1 MKVKSVLHEHQKTSV
16 VITLILLVL
25 FIFLFVLFAYTFLHE
40 SGHAIAGFLF
50 GQTLTEFDVNFL
62 NLGAH
67 VGMTGNL
74 TRSQITIQ
82 SVAGEGLPLLIW
94 FVFISIVPRRASFSL
109 EVLKLFVSMIVLNTL
124 LAWIVIPILS
134 LFGNAPSDD
143 VTTFLRY
150 SQIPPLLLTFIA
162 LVVYVRGWV
171 YFLSKIDGLQNE
183 FLLFHITN
191 LKTLATGTRRTV
203 PVMAGILA
211 LCILLTF
218 LLNTSAQKSSP
229 PAASQDFVSIAEIDL
244 SGQSYSGETLAKF
257 ELKEPANVGVFVI
270 VRGIDTTYLDL
281 SVVGS
286 DGYSSIVLHGEG
298 YSAYQDSG
306 SWKET
311 LPAGTYRVVLTSHQ
325 SPGTASV
332 FLKTP

>member
-1 MKVKSVLHEHQKTSV
+1 MKATSFLQGRQKTFAVATQLS
-16 VITLILLVL
+16 LVL
-25 FIFLFVLFAYTFLHE
+25 FIFLFVLFIYTFLHE
-40 SGHAIAGFLF
+40 SGHTITGFLF

-67 VGMTGNL
+67 VGMIGNL
-74 TRSQITIQ
+74 TPSQITVQ
-82 SVAGEGLPLLIW
+82 SVAGEALPLLVW
-94 FVFISIVPRRASFSL
+94 LAFISLVPRKASFSL
-109 EVLKLFVSMIVLNTL
+109 EVLKLFSSMIVLNTL
-124 LAWIVIPILS
+124 LAWIVIPILY

-150 SQIPPLLLTFIA
+150 SQMPPLLLTFIA
-162 LVVYVRGWV
+162 LVLYVRGWA
-171 YFLSKIDGLQNE
+171 YFLSKIDSMQNE

-191 LKTLATGTRRTV
+191 LKTLATGTRRTI

-211 LCILLTF
+211 ICILLTF
-218 LLNTSAQKSSP
+218 RLNASAEKNSSH
-229 PAASQDFVSIAEIDL
+229 AASQDYVSIAEIDL
-244 SGQSYSGETLAKF
+244 SAQSYSAETLAQF

-270 VRGIDTTYLDL
+270 VRGINTTYLDL
-281 SVVGS
+281 SVMGS
-286 DGYSSIVLHGEG
+286 DGYSSIVLHGEV
-298 YSAYQDSG
+298 YRAHQDSG